1 MFGAYENLR
10 HGADELQA
18 SASLINSPSDWTP
31 PKLDRADQLR
41 VHAVDQLESAVRSL
55 AHDPLVWSSGL
66 VPSVNDQPSTI
77 EDLGRAGILAG
88 SAEGRL
94 ITAARAFSAEKDA
107 GDGPFGDRVLQ
118 MLANAQPTLSAA
130 DSDMKQ
136 ALQLLDGD
144 LQRALSPPLR
154 AEVVAA
160 QKQFQFVEARMSR
173 LAGIATS
180 MPAALGLISPKTY
193 LVIMANPA
201 ELRPAGGLAGY
212 LGPVTFD
219 KGNSRD
225 LAIKHYGYYNP
236 LFKQCF
242 PVPAPL
248 ANYLRYYRNCFELGD
263 ATWSPDFPTSAQL
276 VESMYLS
283 ATGKTVD
290 GTISIDPYAVSA
302 ILAVTGPLFDSKYGD
317 FTADNVFD
325 KVDVLVNVNSSGDPG
340 NNEDVIPRLSAE
352 VIGKL
357 QSLPA
362 ALWPKIADVLA
373 DQAAQRHVQFYLHDP
388 ALQAEAAAAGFDGSI
403 RSAGNDD
410 YVLVDDAN
418 IHANKADRYMTKSA
432 DLKVE
437 IYPSG
442 LNRHELTLA
451 YDYPMPPQPSGIDKA
466 LNLDNQYYDYLRV
479 YLPDTAVQSSILY
492 FVDRQPA
499 QLSLGQISHEFGK
512 TVIGLTF
519 ILQRG
524 HKGQVKIL
532 YSDALDPSHG
542 FHLYVQRQAGIPDRP
557 TAVEV
562 SYPGGIASRQF
573 DLRYDA
579 SIQVNT

>member
-94 ITAARAFSAEKDA
+94 ITAARAFGAEKDA
-107 GDGPFGDRVLQ
+107 GNGPFGDRVLQ

-160 QKQFQFVEARMSR
+160 QKQFQNVEDRISR
-173 LAGIATS
+173 LAGIALS
-180 MPAALGLISPKTY
+180 MPAALGLTAPKTY

-212 LGPVTFD
+212 LGPITFN
-219 KGNSRD
+219 KGNPTELGIRNY
-225 LAIKHYGYYNP
+225 AYYNP

-242 PVPAPL
+242 PIPSPL
-248 ANYLRYYRNCFELGD
+248 VNYLRYYNNCFELGD

-276 VESMYLS
+276 VESMYAS
-283 ATGKTVD
+283 ATGRSVD

-302 ILAVTGPLFDSKYGD
+302 ILTVTGAVADQKYGE
-317 FTADNVFD
+317 FTAENVFD
-325 KVDVLVNVNSSGDPG
+325 KVDVLVNVDSSG
-340 NNEDVIPRLSAE
+340 NTALNTDVIPRISAE
-352 VIGKL
+352 VLAKL

-362 ALWPKIADVLA
+362 SLWPKVADVLA

-388 ALQAEAAAAGFDGSI
+388 TLQGQAAAAGFDGSV
-403 RSAGNDD
+403 RSAGSDD
-410 YVLVDDAN
+410 YLLVDDAN
-418 IHANKADRYMTKSA
+418 IHVNKADRYMTKSA

-442 LNRHELTLA
+442 INRHELTLT
-451 YDYPMPPQPSGIDKA
+451 YDYPMPAQPSASDRA
-466 LNLDNQYYDYLRV
+466 LNLDNQYYDYMRV
-479 YLPDTAVQSSILY
+479 YLPDTSTQSSILY
-492 FVDRQPA
+492 FVDGQPA
-499 QLSLGQISHEFGK
+499 QLSLGEISHEFGK

-519 ILQRG
+519 ILRRG
-524 HKGQVKIL
+524 HKGQIKIL
-532 YSDALDPSHG
+532 YSDALDSSRG
-542 FHLYVQRQAGIPDRP
+542 YRLYLQRQAGIPDRP
-557 TAVEV
+557 TKVEV

-573 DLRYDA
+573 DLRYDT
-579 SIQVNT
+579 SFQVNT